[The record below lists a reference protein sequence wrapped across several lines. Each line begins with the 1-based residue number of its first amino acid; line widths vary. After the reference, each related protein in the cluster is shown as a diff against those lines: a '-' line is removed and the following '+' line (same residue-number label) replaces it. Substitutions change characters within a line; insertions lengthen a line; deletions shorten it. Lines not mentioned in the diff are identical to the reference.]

1 MGRKPNDE
9 KIEVVNIRM
18 VKEPSIYSTEKIRT
32 PDDVMRVIAQEL
44 ATYDREVFKSTIL
57 SNSAAFIA
65 IHNHPSGS
73 ISPSQE
79 DKDVTK
85 RLLGC
90 SELLGVKM
98 LDHIIIGGETGDMY
112 SFKSDGLLDQLRP
125 ARAVWER

>member
-1 MGRKPNDE
+1 MSI
-9 KIEVVNIRM
+9 KIKLNASVVS
-18 VKEPSIYSTEKIRT
+18 P
-32 PDDVMRVIAQEL
+32 
-44 ATYDREVFKSTIL
+44 REVFKSTIL

-85 RLLGC
+85 RLLSC

-98 LDHIIIGGETGDMY
+98 LDHIIIGGETGNMY